1 MHENSSLTPIA
12 CIYSLSRLN
21 PLTIINIVTNSAA
34 GKASHTPVMPKA
46 AESANAKMLI
56 AIKPRMIDAANAY
69 FTDSTAL
76 RISRTYY
83 IDSGKNKACKVKA
96 QSALG
101 HTKQAWHRARC

>member
-76 RISRTYY
+76 RIAEPT
-83 IDSGKNKACKVKA
+83 ILIPAKIKPVK
-96 QSALG
+96 
-101 HTKQAWHRARC
+101 

>member
-1 MHENSSLTPIA
+1 MGNKYARQLYPN
-12 CIYSLSRLN
+12 IYNLSCLS

-76 RISRTYY
+76 RIAEPT
-83 IDSGKNKACKVKA
+83 ILIPAKIKPVK
-96 QSALG
+96 
-101 HTKQAWHRARC
+101 

>member
-1 MHENSSLTPIA
+1 MHENSSPTPIA
-12 CIYSLSRLN
+12 CIYSLSCLN

-76 RISRTYY
+76 
-83 IDSGKNKACKVKA
+83 G
-96 QSALG
+96 
-101 HTKQAWHRARC
+101 

>member
-1 MHENSSLTPIA
+1 
-12 CIYSLSRLN
+12 
-21 PLTIINIVTNSAA
+21 
-34 GKASHTPVMPKA
+34 MPKA

-76 RISRTYY
+76 RIAETYY
-83 IDSGKNKACKVKA
+83 INSGKNKACKVKA

-101 HTKQAWHRARC
+101 IRSKPGIVLAVENRCHKRCKGAYEQNEQ

>member
-1 MHENSSLTPIA
+1 MRWRTAEFLRNVLLFTSQCDQQQNSF
-12 CIYSLSRLN
+12 CIYSLSCLN

-76 RISRTYY
+76 RIAEPT
-83 IDSGKNKACKVKA
+83 ILIPAKIKPVK
-96 QSALG
+96 
-101 HTKQAWHRARC
+101 